1 MTGLPCSGKTT
12 LSKKLNEKIPNLAI
26 LDGDEVREWFSSQ
39 NFTKEG
45 ISQNNKSV
53 AHVAKLLSDH
63 NIPVCVALVSPYE
76 NDRKNTKSIISNNEF
91 LQVYL
96 QCSNEVCEKRDVKG
110 HYKKAR
116 AGLIEDFTGIS
127 APYEPPLN
135 PDIHLRTDIER
146 IECCVKKIVDSLN
159 ELDYVKKDSH
169 SYMYT
174 YLSPD
179 G

>member
-12 LSKKLNEKIPNLAI
+12 LSKKLKEKMPNLAI
-26 LDGDEVREWFSSQ
+26 LDGDEIREWFSSQ

-53 AHVAKLLSDH
+53 AYVAKLLSDH

-110 HYKKAR
+110 MYKKAR
-116 AGLIEDFTGIS
+116 GGIIKNFLGIDNR
-127 APYEPPLN
+127 YEPPQDSDLIIDTEN
-135 PDIHLRTDIER
+135 YNVDECSEKIISFLRS
-146 IECCVKKIVDSLN
+146 KKL
-159 ELDYVKKDSH
+159 LK
-169 SYMYT
+169 
-174 YLSPD
+174 
-179 G
+179 

>member
-1 MTGLPCSGKTT
+1 MTFVIWMTGLPCSGKTT

-39 NFTKEG
+39 NFTKDG

-53 AHVAKLLSDH
+53 AYVAKLLSDH

-110 HYKKAR
+110 MYKKAR
-116 AGLIEDFTGIS
+116 DGIIKNFLGIDNRYETPQDSDLIIDTENYNVDECSEKIIS
-127 APYEPPLN
+127 F
-135 PDIHLRTDIER
+135 LRS
-146 IECCVKKIVDSLN
+146 KKL
-159 ELDYVKKDSH
+159 LK
-169 SYMYT
+169 
-174 YLSPD
+174 
-179 G
+179 

>member
-1 MTGLPCSGKTT
+1 MTFVIWMTGLPCSGKTT
-12 LSKKLNEKIPNLAI
+12 LSKKLKEKIPNLAI

-53 AHVAKLLSDH
+53 AYVAKLLSDH

-110 HYKKAR
+110 MYKKAR
-116 AGLIEDFTGIS
+116 DGIIKNFLGIDNR
-127 APYEPPLN
+127 YEPPQDSDLIIDTEN
-135 PDIHLRTDIER
+135 YNVDECSEKIISFLRS
-146 IECCVKKIVDSLN
+146 KKL
-159 ELDYVKKDSH
+159 LK
-169 SYMYT
+169 
-174 YLSPD
+174 
-179 G
+179 

>member
-1 MTGLPCSGKTT
+1 MTFVIWMTGLPCSGKTT

-39 NFTKEG
+39 NFTKDG
-45 ISQNNKSV
+45 ISKNNKSV
-53 AHVAKLLSDH
+53 AYVAKLLSDH

-110 HYKKAR
+110 MYKKAR
-116 AGLIEDFTGIS
+116 DGIIKNFLGIDNR
-127 APYEPPLN
+127 YEPPQDSDLIIDTEN
-135 PDIHLRTDIER
+135 YNVDECSEKIISFLRS
-146 IECCVKKIVDSLN
+146 KKL
-159 ELDYVKKDSH
+159 LK
-169 SYMYT
+169 
-174 YLSPD
+174 
-179 G
+179 

>member
-1 MTGLPCSGKTT
+1 MTFVIWMTGLPCSGKTT

-53 AHVAKLLSDH
+53 AYVAKLLSDH

-110 HYKKAR
+110 MYKKAR
-116 AGLIEDFTGIS
+116 DGIIKNFLGIDNR
-127 APYEPPLN
+127 YEPPQDSDLIIDTEN
-135 PDIHLRTDIER
+135 YNVDECSEKIISFLRS
-146 IECCVKKIVDSLN
+146 KKL
-159 ELDYVKKDSH
+159 LK
-169 SYMYT
+169 
-174 YLSPD
+174 
-179 G
+179 